1 MLDAQDIQKWE
12 EFQKRWSIEKVQK
25 MTLEEYSKA
34 KKNQTNENEDS
45 FTYWIEHI
53 LTGLGGYAGGNAG
66 KFGIYNKATEE
77 KSSIKGCIE
86 SEGYVWRSKY
96 GETKEE
102 AFENIL
108 GNILRVIN
116 CSQQNKFSEIDSVE
130 LGEGYKW
137 KIAFCY
143 QNMRDPNIIPIYKKD
158 VLKRIVKHFGGINS
172 NKISKLQE
180 FIVLIKPN
188 QQNIFEFS
196 DLLWKKYGE
205 SSKKDHKMPLNKSF
219 SLNQI
224 LYGPPGTGKTYHI
237 IDQALKILGYSDK
250 KEIIQKL
257 AEENRDDLEDERKN
271 KKALFDFFVEKEKPQ
286 IQFVTFH
293 QNYGYEEFVEGI
305 KPVIANKE
313 NNITYA
319 VKDGIF
325 KTLCENA
332 NNDERNPYIL
342 IIDEINRGNISKI
355 FGELITLIEPSKRIG
370 ESEELNLTLPYS
382 GKSFGVPSNLYII
395 GTMNTADR
403 SIALMDTALRRRFE
417 FIEMMPKP
425 QKLKKIEE
433 IDLQE
438 MLKAINDRITYLYD
452 REHTI
457 GHAYF
462 MGIEK
467 LDDLKRVFQTKIIP
481 LLQEYFY
488 EDYAKINAILNN
500 NGMIEETKLNIK
512 DIFPNSGATKNLD
525 LEDRDSYKIAEK
537 DNEIWNNPSTYK
549 KIIENKENEQSK

>member
-1 MLDAQDIQKWE
+1 MLSTQEMQKWE
-12 EFQKRWSIEKVQK
+12 EFQKIWDIEKVRK
-25 MTLEEYSKA
+25 MTLEQYSKA
-34 KKNQTNENEDS
+34 KKNLKDGDEDS

-53 LTGLGGYAGGNAG
+53 LTGLGGYKGGNAG
-66 KFGIYNKATEE
+66 KFGIYNKAAE
-77 KSSIKGCIE
+77 KESSIKGCIE
-86 SEGYVWRSKY
+86 SDGYVWYPKY

-102 AFENIL
+102 AFEKIRENI
-108 GNILRVIN
+108 IKVIQ
-116 CSQQNKFSEIDSVE
+116 CSKQNEFDKIDSIK
-130 LGEGYKW
+130 LAEGYKW

-143 QNMRDPNIIPIYKKD
+143 QSINNPKIIPIYKKD
-158 VLKRIVKHFGGINS
+158 VLKKIVKHYAGVNS

-180 FIVLIKPN
+180 QITSKKLSD
-188 QQNIFEFS
+188 QNMFDFS
-196 DLLWKKYGE
+196 EPLWKKYGE
-205 SSKKDHKMPLNKSF
+205 NEISQDDSKTNHKSSLDTFP
-219 SLNQI
+219 LNQI
-224 LYGPPGTGKTYHI
+224 LYGPPGTGKTFTT
-237 IDQALKILGYSDK
+237 IDKALQILGYPNEE
-250 KEIIQKL
+250 EITRKL
-257 AEENRDDLEDERKN
+257 AEENIDDLKNDRKN
-271 KKALFDFFVEKEKPQ
+271 KKALFNFFIEQEESQ

-305 KPVIANKE
+305 KPTEKE
-313 NNITYA
+313 GKISYK

-332 NNDERNPYIL
+332 NNDEKNPYIL

-370 ESEELNLTLPYS
+370 EPEELSLTLPYS

-417 FIEMMPKP
+417 FIEMMPDGDT
-425 QKLKKIEE
+425 LKNIN
-433 IDLQE
+433 IQGINLQE

-462 MGIEK
+462 MDIRD
-467 LDDLKRVFQTKIIP
+467 LDGLKRVFQTKIIP

-488 EDYAKINAILNN
+488 EDYAKINVVLNN
-500 NGMIEETKLNIK
+500 NGMIKVK
-512 DIFPNSGATKNLD
+512 DKSKYLKSV
-525 LEDRDSYKIAEK
+525 EDFIDEDKEVYEIISPDKWEK
-537 DNEIWNNPSTYK
+537 DVFLKIYNSHSKNE
-549 KIIENKENEQSK
+549 

>member
-1 MLDAQDIQKWE
+1 
-12 EFQKRWSIEKVQK
+12 
-25 MTLEEYSKA
+25 
-34 KKNQTNENEDS
+34 
-45 FTYWIEHI
+45 
-53 LTGLGGYAGGNAG
+53 
-66 KFGIYNKATEE
+66 
-77 KSSIKGCIE
+77 
-86 SEGYVWRSKY
+86 
-96 GETKEE
+96 
-102 AFENIL
+102 
-108 GNILRVIN
+108 
-116 CSQQNKFSEIDSVE
+116 
-130 LGEGYKW
+130 
-137 KIAFCY
+137 
-143 QNMRDPNIIPIYKKD
+143 MRDPNIIPIYKKD
-158 VLKRIVKHFGGINS
+158 VLKRIVKHFGGVNS

-205 SSKKDHKMPLNKSF
+205 SSKKDHKIPLNKSF

-224 LYGPPGTGKTYHI
+224 LYGPPGTGKTYHT

-305 KPVIANKE
+305 KPTIANKE

-382 GKSFGVPSNLYII
+382 GKSFGVPSNLCII

-425 QKLKKIEE
+425 EELKKIEE

-462 MGIEK
+462 MDIK
-467 LDDLKRVFQTKIIP
+467 DLAHLKRVFQTKIIP

-500 NGMIEETKLNIK
+500 NGMIKVK
-512 DIFPNSGATKNLD
+512 DKSKYLKSVEDLD
-525 LEDRDSYKIAEK
+525 EDKDEDKKVYEVTCSNTWKEKHFLDIYDVDSKK
-537 DNEIWNNPSTYK
+537 QPS
-549 KIIENKENEQSK
+549 E

>member
-45 FTYWIEHI
+45 FTYWIEQELKI
-53 LTGLGGYAGGNAG
+53 LGDMRGGNAS
-66 KFGIYNKATEE
+66 KFRIYNKATDE

-102 AFENIL
+102 AFESVKAKIL
-108 GNILRVIN
+108 DVIE
-116 CSQQNKFSEIDSVE
+116 CSEKNQLEKIDDIE
-130 LGEGYKW
+130 LGEVYKW

-143 QNMRDPNIIPIYKKD
+143 QDIENPKIIPIYKREI
-158 VLKRIVKHFGGINS
+158 LKKIADRYSNVHS

-180 FIVLIKPN
+180 LIISRKPKE
-188 QQNIFEFS
+188 QDIFDFSSELLKEYEMSKNI
-196 DLLWKKYGE
+196 
-205 SSKKDHKMPLNKSF
+205 P
-219 SLNQI
+219 LNQI
-224 LYGPPGTGKTYHI
+224 LCGPPGTGKTYSTTEK
-237 IDQALKILGYSDK
+237 ALQILGYDTDK
-250 KEIIQKL
+250 ESIKQGLKDVEIDPSEND
-257 AEENRDDLEDERKN
+257 EENM
-271 KKALFDFFVEKEKPQ
+271 KKLFRYYLGIENEKPQ
-286 IQFVTFH
+286 TEDKKPQIVFITFH

-370 ESEELNLTLPYS
+370 KSEGLNLTLPYS

-417 FIEMMPKP
+417 FIEMMPDGDT
-425 QKLKKIEE
+425 LKNIN
-433 IDLQE
+433 IQGINLQE

-462 MGIEK
+462 MDIRD
-467 LDDLKRVFQTKIIP
+467 LDGLKRVFQTKIIP

-488 EDYAKINAILNN
+488 EDYAKINAVLNN
-500 NGMIEETKLNIK
+500 NGMMKVK
-512 DIFPNSGATKNLD
+512 DKSKYLKGGEDLD
-525 LEDRDSYKIAEK
+525 EDKEVYEIISPDKWEK
-537 DNEIWNNPSTYK
+537 DVFLKIYNSHSKNE
-549 KIIENKENEQSK
+549 